1 MNNTDKNK
9 IIKNIDKKLEILSK
23 TMDED
28 NFIEFMN
35 NNQIVLNYNRL
46 LNNIYVGIYPSSM
59 KMLLSIYIL
68 KKINEIVC
76 NELLTI

>member
-46 LNNIYVGIYPSSM
+46 LNNIYVGIYTSSM
-59 KMLLSIYIL
+59 KMLLSIDIL